1 MWAALFPGQGSQSVG
16 MGRFLFDNFQ
26 LAREIFE
33 EAGDTLKIDFK
44 KLCFEGPESDLQLT
58 ENTQPALLLVSTA
71 TFRVVQSTTGVKI
84 AAGAGHSIGEYAA
97 VVAAGAM
104 KFTDALKA
112 VRVRGQAMQRA
123 VPVGQGGMVAVMGLS
138 DEQIIKLCQWS
149 EETSG
154 LKPIEPANFNA
165 PGQIVISGSQ
175 KLIDW
180 MRANAKAD
188 IFAPETPRL
197 KLVPLSV
204 SAPFHCSL
212 MKPAEEE
219 MSLVLNQ
226 TEFADAQWPIVQ
238 NVTAKESTSAPV
250 LRENLIRQISGA
262 VRWTQCM
269 TRLKALGTTRMIEF
283 GAGKV
288 LTGLSKKIDSTAE
301 TPFNINTLDDIK
313 TLEQALR

>member
-33 EAGDTLKIDFK
+33 EAGDALKIDFK

-71 TFRVVQSTTGVKI
+71 TFRVVQSTTGIKI
-84 AAGAGHSIGEYAA
+84 AAGAGHSVGEYAA

-112 VRVRGQAMQRA
+112 VRIRGQAMQRA

-138 DEQIIKLCQWS
+138 DEQVIKLCQWS

-238 NVTAKESTSAPV
+238 NVTAKESTSAPI

>member
-1 MWAALFPGQGSQSVG
+1 
-16 MGRFLFDNFQ
+16 
-26 LAREIFE
+26 
-33 EAGDTLKIDFK
+33 
-44 KLCFEGPESDLQLT
+44 
-58 ENTQPALLLVSTA
+58 
-71 TFRVVQSTTGVKI
+71 
-84 AAGAGHSIGEYAA
+84 
-97 VVAAGAM
+97 
-104 KFTDALKA
+104 
-112 VRVRGQAMQRA
+112 
-123 VPVGQGGMVAVMGLS
+123 
-138 DEQIIKLCQWS
+138 
-149 EETSG
+149 